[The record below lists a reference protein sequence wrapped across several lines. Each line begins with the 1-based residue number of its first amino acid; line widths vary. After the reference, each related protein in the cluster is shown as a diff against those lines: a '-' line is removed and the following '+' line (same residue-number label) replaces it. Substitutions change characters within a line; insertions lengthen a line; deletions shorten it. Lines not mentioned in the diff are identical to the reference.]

1 MCTACGAPPNGT
13 AEGGFSS
20 MTVNGDERYSRQ
32 VLFPPIGAAGQ
43 ERIRAAGVLVLGCGG
58 LGGES
63 ASLLARAGVGRLRI
77 VDRDVVDLS
86 NLQRQALFDEDD
98 ARECIPK
105 AVAAARR
112 LASVNSDVG
121 VEPIVADIHAGNIL
135 GFLAGIDLVVDGF
148 DNFEGRF
155 LLNDACV
162 RQGLPWVYGACV
174 GESGVSALVVPGR
187 TPCLRCILPELPA
200 AGSAPTCDTTG
211 ILGPAAHLVASL
223 EVAQALRW
231 LVTREAP
238 EPAVLLSADV
248 WSLHLHR
255 IELPARETLPSC
267 PCCVGRRFEFL
278 DAAASPAETLCGR
291 DAVMVRSR
299 AGAPPVFPEIAKRLE
314 PLGEVLVNS
323 HVLRF
328 GMPPYELTLFRD
340 GRCIVKGTADT
351 SLARSLVAR
360 YLGV

>member
-1 MCTACGAPPNGT
+1 MAH
-13 AEGGFSS
+13 
-20 MTVNGDERYSRQ
+20 NGDERYSRQ
-32 VLFPPIGAAGQ
+32 VLFPPIGARGQ
-43 ERIRAAGVLVLGCGG
+43 ERIRAARVLLTGCGG

-63 ASLLARAGVGRLRI
+63 ASLLARAGVGLLRI

-98 ARECIPK
+98 ARDCVPK

-112 LASVNSDVG
+112 LGRVNSDVT
-121 VEPIVADIHAGNIL
+121 VEPVVADVHAGNVL
-135 GFLAGIDLVVDGF
+135 GLLSGIDLVVDGF

-174 GESGVSALVVPGR
+174 GESGVSTLIVPGR
-187 TPCLRCILPELPA
+187 TPCLRCIQPELPA
-200 AGSAPTCDTTG
+200 AGAAPTCDTVG

-231 LVTREAP
+231 LVTQEAP

-248 WSLHLHR
+248 WTLRFHR
-255 IELPARETLPSC
+255 VELPPRATLPPC
-267 PCCVGRRFEFL
+267 PCCVERRFEFL
-278 DAAASPAETLCGR
+278 EAATSPAESLCGR
-291 DAVMVRSR
+291 DAVMVRSL
-299 AGAPPVFPEIAKRLE
+299 AESPPSFPEIAARLR

-323 HVLRF
+323 FVLRF
-328 GMPPYELTLFRD
+328 RLPPYELTLFRD
-340 GRCIVKGTADT
+340 GRCTVKGTADT
-351 SLARSLVAR
+351 ALARSLVAR
-360 YLGV
+360 YLGA